1 MKGENNMSLTQALGK
16 RDHKEEKENAVQMRE
31 IRLEPAADV
40 FRGENGVRVLVDLPG
55 VTADTLEINLHDG
68 ILNIE
73 GRAERGETLTRVY
86 SRAFRVDRR
95 IDTEAI
101 SADVRQGV
109 LSLTLPFR
117 AEAQPRRIAVQT
129 A

>member
-1 MKGENNMSLTQALGK
+1 MSMTDVLSK
-16 RDHKEEKENAVQMRE
+16 RERKEEKEAVPVRE

-40 FRGENGVRVLVDLPG
+40 FRGENGVRVMVDLPG
-55 VTADTLEINLHDG
+55 VTADTLEVNLHDG

-73 GRAERGETLTRVY
+73 GRAERGEGLTRAY

-101 SADVRQGV
+101 IADVRQGV
-109 LSLTLPFR
+109 LTLTLPFR